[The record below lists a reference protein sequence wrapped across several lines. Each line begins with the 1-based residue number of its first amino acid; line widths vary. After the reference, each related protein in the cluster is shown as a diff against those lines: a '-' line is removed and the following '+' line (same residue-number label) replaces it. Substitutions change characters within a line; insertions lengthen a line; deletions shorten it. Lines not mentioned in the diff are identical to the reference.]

1 LIFGTIILNLLSFA
15 LPLLLLQVY
24 DRVIPNH
31 TVSTLVLLVLGVG
44 VALLLEAFLRFAR
57 SQIAAWGAARFEH
70 LAGVRAFRH
79 LLHADLASFEREGA
93 GIHFERLNA
102 LEGVRD
108 FYAGETLLTLGD
120 LPFVVPFLGIVWYLA
135 GPLVLVPVAA
145 VSLFIVAAWRV
156 GRRLRTALHDRAAL
170 DDRRYN
176 FLLEVLGGANTV
188 KALAMEA
195 LMLRRYERLLGTGAA
210 ATYRAALPSGLAQ
223 GLGSVFSQVV
233 MVLAVGAGAWL
244 VTQEQLTVGGLAA
257 CTLLVGRSIQPLQRA
272 MGLWTRLQRA
282 RLARQ
287 RFLDVFGLPKT
298 APRSIPWREPVAAEV
313 ELQDVWFA
321 YDRSG
326 TQTIRGVSLRVAPGE
341 AVSITGGNAV
351 GKSTLLLLIAGLLCP
366 RAGRVMIGG
375 IDAHELDALNRT
387 GGIALLPQQSVLFRG
402 TLLDNLTSF
411 QTEERA
417 DSALRMTALLGV
429 DEVIGRLPQGYQT
442 EVTDQAIQSLPLGV
456 LQRITIARALASKPT
471 LLLFDEANSCL
482 DRHSDAVLKDVLAS
496 LRCRTTMV
504 LVGHRPS
511 VIGLAKRQYLLADG
525 VLRPRS
531 APIPTQHAVA

>member
-1 LIFGTIILNLLSFA
+1 
-15 LPLLLLQVY
+15 
-24 DRVIPNH
+24 
-31 TVSTLVLLVLGVG
+31 
-44 VALLLEAFLRFAR
+44 
-57 SQIAAWGAARFEH
+57 
-70 LAGVRAFRH
+70 
-79 LLHADLASFEREGA
+79 
-93 GIHFERLNA
+93 
-102 LEGVRD
+102 
-108 FYAGETLLTLGD
+108 
-120 LPFVVPFLGIVWYLA
+120 
-135 GPLVLVPVAA
+135 
-145 VSLFIVAAWRV
+145 
-156 GRRLRTALHDRAAL
+156 
-170 DDRRYN
+170 
-176 FLLEVLGGANTV
+176 
-188 KALAMEA
+188 
-195 LMLRRYERLLGTGAA
+195 
-210 ATYRAALPSGLAQ
+210 
-223 GLGSVFSQVV
+223 
-233 MVLAVGAGAWL
+233 
-244 VTQEQLTVGGLAA
+244 
-257 CTLLVGRSIQPLQRA
+257 
-272 MGLWTRLQRA
+272 MGLWTSLQRA

-417 DSALRMTALLGV
+417 DSALRMTALFGV